1 MKRKHTWMAA
11 TVAALVTTLTL
22 TAQAQQ
28 TSPDQDS
35 KNARLLAAAEPFEG
49 LTEQSFSAKPQDLD
63 RMIRNAR
70 KAADRVTSILPAQD
84 QGALTQE
91 LQKIGDAK
99 AKNDRSGL
107 ALSAVEGYRI
117 LVSAT
122 HGTKVPAEVSLLDYS
137 GFRYD
142 ADLKTNPVRWTDM
155 QDAAGFAAKQWQSIS
170 ERVSD
175 AGLKQRVSDALRE
188 METAASGK
196 SAANAHA
203 AANAELDLVDTL
215 EAYFTRAKA

>member
-1 MKRKHTWMAA
+1 MKRKHTWMIA
-11 TVAALVTTLTL
+11 TAAALVTTLTL

-63 RMIRNAR
+63 RMIRNVR
-70 KAADRVTSILPAQD
+70 KATDRVTSILPAQD
-84 QGALTQE
+84 QSALTQE

-142 ADLKTNPVRWTDM
+142 ADLKANPVRWTDM

-170 ERVSD
+170 ERVTD
-175 AGLKQRVSDALRE
+175 AGLKQRVSDALHE
-188 METAASGK
+188 METAASDK
-196 SAANAHA
+196 SAVNAHA

-215 EAYFTRAKA
+215 EVWFNRGKA